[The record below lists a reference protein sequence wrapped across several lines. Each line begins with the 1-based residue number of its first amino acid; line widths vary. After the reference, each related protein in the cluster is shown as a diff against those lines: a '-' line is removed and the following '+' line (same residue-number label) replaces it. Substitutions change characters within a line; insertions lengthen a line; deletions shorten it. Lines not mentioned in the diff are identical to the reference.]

1 MALEERRQAWEMRGD
16 GTYEKV
22 AWRDMDAQDPNA
34 VGLHA
39 RLMKAAIE
47 RNAASREQGGSPRA

>member
-16 GTYEKV
+16 GTYAKV
-22 AWRDMDAQDPNA
+22 GWRDMDPQDPRA
-34 VGLHA
+34 LGLHA
-39 RLMKAAIE
+39 RLMQAALE